1 MVEGVDMFLIHQIV
15 NVLINPVF
23 DILALIIVGILLNWK
38 GKVRIAQWFIGVG
51 VALLFILS
59 WPPVVDS
66 VGIWLE
72 RDYPAVKAEAC
83 PAVDAIVVLGGGV
96 GMPPPEVGYPY
107 PGMSEAADRVWH
119 GARLW
124 HAQRA
129 QWPERS
135 IKIYCTGP
143 DVSLHTPLLLNAFGV
158 PSDSIVT
165 LDDPLNTEEEA
176 RRYEAELTGK
186 TVLLVTSALH
196 MKRAAMIFK
205 KYAPSLNAISAATD
219 HQFFDYPGRFRRWQY
234 YFPNVSTLWQ
244 TSAIEHELIGI
255 LRYIW

>member
-1 MVEGVDMFLIHQIV
+1 MFFIHKIV

-23 DILALIIVGILLNWK
+23 DILALIIVGILFNRK
-38 GKVRIAQWFIGVG
+38 GKVRAAQWFIGVG

-96 GMPPPEVGYPY
+96 GVPPSEVEYPY

-129 QWPERS
+129 QWPERAV
-135 IKIYCTGP
+135 KIYCTGP
-143 DVSLHTPLLLNAFGV
+143 DVSLHTPSLLKDFGV
-158 PSDSIVT
+158 SADSIIS
-165 LDDPLNTEEEA
+165 LDGPLNTEDEA
-176 RRYEAELTGK
+176 RRCEAVLSGK

-196 MKRAAMIFK
+196 MKRSAMIFR
-205 KYAPSLNAISAATD
+205 KYAPSLKVIPAATD
-219 HQFFDYPGRFRRWQY
+219 HQFFDWNGRFGRWQY
-234 YFPNVSTLWQ
+234 YFPSITMLGL
-244 TSAIEHELIGI
+244 SASIEHELIGM